1 MSDFSLKTSNE
12 ISAAN
17 LRKAVISQKVTPSSD
32 ENLNEL
38 ASETAA
44 HYTSQPVSRMVLSG
58 LVGLLEL
65 AALVLT
71 GYVSGLLMGLPTT
84 ASMLTVKIFF
94 SAILTVGF
102 VQGASGYSITSL
114 REISQSLTRMVL
126 GLMLTSAVI
135 ALTMGYTSLSQSDEI
150 SWLAIWFQTSVL
162 ALVIIRFAVSQYIL
176 HLTKSGRLDRRVV
189 IVGGGEKA
197 AELIYS
203 LQATPNSDL
212 KIVGIF
218 DDRKDERS
226 PSVVAGYPRLGT
238 VAELMTFARKAP
250 IDMMIVT
257 LPLVAEKRLLKML
270 RQLWVLPVDIRLWLH
285 NNDISFKQR
294 AFSLNTQVPML
305 DVFNKPIANWNSVI
319 KRVFD
324 VVVASLAIVLLSP
337 IMILTAIAVKLDS
350 KGPIIFKQ
358 MRDGFNNQQIRIF
371 KFRSLYT
378 EKSDFEC
385 KTAVTKGDSR
395 VTRVGRF
402 IRKTSIDELPQ
413 LFNVLTGE
421 LSLVGPRPHVP
432 NAHTNDKP
440 WAETVNEYIARHK
453 VKPGITGWAQITG
466 WRGEVDSEEKL
477 KGRVEADLHYIEN
490 WSIWF
495 DIYILLITPMR
506 LLNTENAY

>member
-1 MSDFSLKTSNE
+1 MSDISLKPSDE
-12 ISAAN
+12 ISAEN
-17 LRKAVISQKVTPSSD
+17 LRKAVISQSVTPAR
-32 ENLNEL
+32 EQGLNEL
-38 ASETAA
+38 ANEAVT
-44 HYTSQPVSRMVLSG
+44 HYTAKPVSRMVLSG
-58 LVGLLEL
+58 LIRLAELTALL
-65 AALVLT
+65 LT
-71 GYVSGLLMGLPTT
+71 GYLSAQLLDMSSSSTLL
-84 ASMLTVKIFF
+84 AAKIGF

-102 VQGASGYSITSL
+102 IQGASGYSISAL

-126 GLMLTSAVI
+126 GLMLTSVVM
-135 ALTMGYTSLSQSDEI
+135 ALTMSYTTNWQTEGI
-150 SWLAIWFQTSVL
+150 TWLAVWFQSSVL
-162 ALVIIRFAVSQYIL
+162 ALLFIRFLASNYIL
-176 HLTKSGRLDRRVV
+176 HLTKEGRLDRRVV

-203 LQATPNSDL
+203 LQAVPNTDL

-226 PSVVAGYPRLGT
+226 PSVVAGYPKLGT
-238 VAELMTFARKAP
+238 IAELMTFARKAP
-250 IDMMIVT
+250 IDIMIVT
-257 LPLVAEKRLLKML
+257 LPLTAENRLLTML

-285 NNDISFKQR
+285 SNDVSFARR
-294 AFSLNTQVPML
+294 AFSLNNPVPMV
-305 DVFNKPIANWNSVI
+305 DVFTKPIANWNSVV
-319 KRVFD
+319 KRTFD
-324 VVVASLAIVLLSP
+324 LVVASLAIVLLSP
-337 IMILTAIAVKLDS
+337 VMIIAAIAVKLDS

-378 EKSDFEC
+378 EQSDFAC

-432 NAHTNDKP
+432 NAHTNEKP

-477 KGRVEADLHYIEN
+477 KGRVDADLYYIEN

-495 DIYILLITPMR
+495 DIYILLITPLR
-506 LLNTENAY
+506 ILNTENAY